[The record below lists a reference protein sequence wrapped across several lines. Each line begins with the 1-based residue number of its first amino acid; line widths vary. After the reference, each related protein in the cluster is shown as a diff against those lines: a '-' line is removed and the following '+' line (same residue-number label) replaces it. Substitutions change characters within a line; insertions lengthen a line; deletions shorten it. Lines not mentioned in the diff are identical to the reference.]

1 MFLSIR
7 SKTVILA
14 KNLPARTAV
23 EELRDMFA
31 RHGDLARVV
40 LPPNGG
46 VTALVEFLE
55 ASLLWVIVMR
65 VLNWFPSKC
74 YRVARMVV
82 ERVLSKVSVLFR
94 RMEGCNHRTL

>member
-1 MFLSIR
+1 MKCTEAISFSLFFR

-46 VTALVEFLE
+46 VTALVEFIEVGQMPGMGKFL
-55 ASLLWVIVMR
+55 
-65 VLNWFPSKC
+65 K
-74 YRVARMVV
+74 
-82 ERVLSKVSVLFR
+82 
-94 RMEGCNHRTL
+94 

>member
-1 MFLSIR
+1 M
-7 SKTVILA
+7 ILA

-23 EELRDMFA
+23 EELRDLFA

-55 ASLLWVIVMR
+55 VGQTKNCRVSILLLGRSDARLR
-65 VLNWFPSKC
+65 VTFQS
-74 YRVARMVV
+74 
-82 ERVLSKVSVLFR
+82 EI
-94 RMEGCNHRTL
+94 T